1 MVEDD
6 GLTVAERANIER
18 ALAAAVGKISGTGG
32 AAELPGLPASTVTSR
47 MTALGLK
54 RRG

>member
-1 MVEDD
+1 MAA
-6 GLTVAERANIER
+6 LERANIER

-32 AAELPGLPASTVTSR
+32 AAELLGLPASTVTSR
-47 MTALGLK
+47 MKALGLK